1 MPVTV
6 TEKRR
11 MENDVKKSV
20 SCLMHGMPDR
30 RKEKMSCFVQA
41 IGMKDRHILCTRKK
55 TLNLQKK
62 PFPGRERLNYECRE

>member
-11 MENDVKKSV
+11 IENDVKKSV

-30 RKEKMSCFVQA
+30 RKEKMSCFVRA
-41 IGMKDRHILCTRKK
+41 IGKKDRHVLCTRKK
-55 TLNLQKK
+55 NLKSAKK
-62 PFPGRERLNYECRE
+62 TVPGKGTAEL